1 MKKVL
6 VSALVVLSST
16 LAFGQEIDDL
26 AGRAFDR
33 PAVKW
38 LAEVEIG
45 QDKNGWNPYVSDE
58 EVVAR
63 FGWLAGLHGVG
74 LGPNTQEL
82 LREVGDAEL
91 RTDPDIAKWMK
102 PSARQAQGRIS
113 DVGWRFQLVAGGDSS
128 SGNNE
133 FGIGSVR
140 VQLES
145 GKAVA
150 KLGVKVTNLTSMEA
164 KIFWFEVSHASTNL
178 SSAENYSFSNLF
190 RKSGL
195 PNFRYDSDQGSAG
208 NRRGYIV
215 VAKLWLRIHK
225 EFSQITNWMNSFS
238 DPEPARAYAR
248 RVLFYSFRAEGVGF
262 EPTIPCGI
270 PVFETGALG
279 HYATLPV

>member
-1 MKKVL
+1 MKKGLVL
-6 VSALVVLSST
+6 FLVVVSSS
-16 LAFGQEIDDL
+16 LAFGQSVDKFDPAQIVDKI
-26 AGRAFDR
+26 FDR
-33 PAVKW
+33 PATRW

-45 QDKNGWNPYVSDE
+45 QDKNGWSPNVSDE
-58 EVVAR
+58 EVIIR
-63 FGWLAGLHGVG
+63 FGCLAGMHGVG

-128 SGNNE
+128 SGNNAI
-133 FGIGSVR
+133 GIGSLR

-150 KLGVKVTNLTSMEA
+150 NLGVKVTNLASMEA
-164 KIFWFEVSHASTNL
+164 KIFWFEVSHSSANL
-178 SSAENYSFSNLF
+178 SSAENYAFSNLF

-208 NRRGYIV
+208 NRRAYVV
-215 VAKLWLRIHK
+215 VAKLWLRINK
-225 EFSQITNWMNSFS
+225 EFGQITDWMDSFTNQ
-238 DPEPARAYAR
+238 ELARASA
-248 RVLFYSFRAEGVGF
+248 LAGSFFIFQSGRG
-262 EPTIPCGI
+262 GI
-270 PVFETGALG
+270 
-279 HYATLPV
+279 